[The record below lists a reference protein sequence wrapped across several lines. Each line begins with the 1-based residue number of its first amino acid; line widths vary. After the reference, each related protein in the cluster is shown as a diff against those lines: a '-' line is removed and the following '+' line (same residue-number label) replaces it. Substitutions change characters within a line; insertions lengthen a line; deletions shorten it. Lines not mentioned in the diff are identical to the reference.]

1 LLQTLFDYNDSAEV
15 YSKGYDNALLLVTRT
30 IDKVM
35 TGEIQ
40 MQDLI
45 VSKLLRQDIDNYRS
59 LFPHVAASIRLKEAG
74 ISLVRG
80 ENIQYVYTDAQ
91 HKNPLCRVTP
101 VGLIKQG
108 KEQKYD
114 KEKYRDMLLEA
125 TETVLG
131 YFGFDRTA
139 FGYSVKKG
147 NRKWWYALREE
158 RHRDIENEKL

>member
-1 LLQTLFDYNDSAEV
+1 LLQTLFDCNDSTEV
-15 YSKGYDNALLLVTRT
+15 YSQAYDNALLLVTRT

-35 TGEIQ
+35 TGEISI
-40 MQDLI
+40 QDLV
-45 VSKLLRQDIDNYRS
+45 VSKLLREDLDKCRS
-59 LFPHVAASIRLKEAG
+59 LFPHVSAAIRLSEAG
-74 ISLVRG
+74 KSLVRG

-101 VGLIKQG
+101 LGLLKQG

-125 TETVLG
+125 AETVLG

-139 FGYSVKKG
+139 FGNTDEKRD
-147 NRKWWYALREE
+147 RKWWSALKEE
-158 RHRDIENEKL
+158 RNRDIENEKM